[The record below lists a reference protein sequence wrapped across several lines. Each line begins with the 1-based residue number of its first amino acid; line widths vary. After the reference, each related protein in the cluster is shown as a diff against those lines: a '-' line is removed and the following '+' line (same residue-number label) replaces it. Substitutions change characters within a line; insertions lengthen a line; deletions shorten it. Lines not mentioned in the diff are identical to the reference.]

1 MAVEPI
7 KIPQNVYIEDRIVG
21 PLTLKQIITV
31 AVGCGFSYGLYSLL
45 IQSYGKIP
53 LPITVMAWIPGAL
66 SFIFAFVKINDLSL
80 FRIILLMVER
90 INKPETRVW
99 TPRTGIVINIRTFTT
114 PDKEKKH
121 QADGGNAGKNPDQI
135 EALSSLLDLSMHDIG
150 SSEAQASAESEPSS
164 PLEETVEDDAEP
176 VGTPRPVNPARV
188 SASPVTGQ
196 NTDTVSPPP
205 DGGAVSIF
213 RDISP
218 R

>member
-1 MAVEPI
+1 MAIEPI

-66 SFIFAFVKINDLSL
+66 SFVFAFIKINDLSL

-99 TPRTGIVINIRTFTT
+99 TPRRGLTINIRTFTT
-114 PDKEKKH
+114 PDEKQHKR
-121 QADGGNAGKNPDQI
+121 ADAALAGKNADQI
-135 EALSSLLDLSMHDIG
+135 EELSSLLDLSMQSLVPAAAGGEED
-150 SSEAQASAESEPSS
+150 ALS
-164 PLEETVEDDAEP
+164 PLEETVEEEPEP
-176 VGTPRPVNPARV
+176 VGSPRPVNPALV
-188 SASPVTGQ
+188 SVNAMEGTS
-196 NTDTVSPPP
+196 TDTVSPPRA
-205 DGGAVSIF
+205 GSVSIF
-213 RDISP
+213 RDLSP